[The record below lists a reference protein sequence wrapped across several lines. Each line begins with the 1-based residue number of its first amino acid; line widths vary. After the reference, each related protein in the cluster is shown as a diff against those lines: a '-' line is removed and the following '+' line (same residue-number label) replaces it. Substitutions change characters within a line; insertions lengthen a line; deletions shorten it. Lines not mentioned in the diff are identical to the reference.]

1 VRQRDDD
8 GEQLLWRSD
17 AQREIGGCRGFQV
30 PRRSPGTPRGCPSDA
45 TYESDGG
52 GPKFSLPFCEHDMG
66 GGGGAFLG
74 REEVGGLGGVQGRL
88 YPQVKADINGFPKSA
103 EVFNDPTMAT
113 AMPDLYPSSE
123 DRARVRGTR
132 FPASDPEPNPSGR
145 APIFL
150 LRRWRRRFRCR
161 GLGEGDES
169 DRSGPCASERG
180 GWSGGPAWQA
190 EGAGLR
196 GREVQ
201 SGPTKDLAQSAGN
214 VPFLYSF
221 SFLFLFPIEF
231 SFKFEFELSISNK
244 MHN

>member
-1 VRQRDDD
+1 MA
-8 GEQLLWRSD
+8 EELL
-17 AQREIGGCRGFQV
+17 AVGI
-30 PRRSPGTPRGCPSDA
+30 T
-45 TYESDGG
+45 
-52 GPKFSLPFCEHDMG
+52 
-66 GGGGAFLG
+66 G
-74 REEVGGLGGVQGRL
+74 R
-88 YPQVKADINGFPKSA
+88 KSA
-103 EVFNDPTMAT
+103 GSGEDEETAT
-113 AMPDLYPSSE
+113 PDLYPSSE

-132 FPASDPEPNPSGR
+132 FPASDPEPKPSGR